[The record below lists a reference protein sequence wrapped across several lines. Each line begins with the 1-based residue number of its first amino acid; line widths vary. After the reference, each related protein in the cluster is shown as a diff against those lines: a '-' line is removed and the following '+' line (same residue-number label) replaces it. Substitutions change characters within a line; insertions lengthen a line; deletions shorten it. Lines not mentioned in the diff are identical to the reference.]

1 MAPFPTSSL
10 SSTSS
15 SLYSVGGRDIPL
27 NFLCYYFLLVAP
39 VGDRDRNGSH
49 HGTSKIS
56 NANFEKIHE
65 KHLLSVVTVFC
76 ATFSQIRI
84 SCLWL
89 EICYPFSCG
98 PVRHTQKTRNK
109 NLQWTEESETCS
121 DTLQPPSPVV
131 ANVEVCYKRTD
142 GSQTA
147 KVVFG
152 RHLQTKKQTFTV
164 FGDWWHGTKAL
175 SHARPPHGFSSTR
188 GPEGHS
194 QDS

>member
-1 MAPFPTSSL
+1 M
-10 SSTSS
+10 
-15 SLYSVGGRDIPL
+15 
-27 NFLCYYFLLVAP
+27 
-39 VGDRDRNGSH
+39 
-49 HGTSKIS
+49 GTRV
-56 NANFEKIHE
+56 
-65 KHLLSVVTVFC
+65 SVVTVFC

-147 KVVFG
+147 TVVFG

-175 SHARPPHGFSSTR
+175 SRSHCPAHRTVSPPLEDPKVTPRTLESSEEQLLARFIDIASITIDGYLAYRAATDVCVLASLSPQEKGRLLT
-188 GPEGHS
+188 
-194 QDS
+194 